1 MSISKALQGR
11 VDKYLNKLVNS
22 TDFGITTNKDLL
34 DRRFEGRTPTTRTR
48 KDTKYFEKI
57 KKTSFGYP
65 TGNMETNVGYTWLA
79 KRLFLEPDSDMLS
92 KYYKEL
98 QASTKQKVD
107 VLLEQ
112 HKEKSLESVYEC
124 LDSQGVHKYIIG
136 KFDYNYLIQ
145 KQNGDS
151 NR

>member
-1 MSISKALQGR
+1 MPISKALQGR

-22 TDFGITTNKDLL
+22 TDFGIITNRELL
-34 DRRFEGRTPTTRTR
+34 DRRFGGQTPTARTR
-48 KDTKYFEKI
+48 KDTKYLENI
-57 KKTSFGYP
+57 KKASFGYP
-65 TGNMETNVGYTWLA
+65 TGNMESVTGYTWLA
-79 KRLFLEPDSDMLS
+79 KRLFLEPGSDMLS

-124 LDSQGVHKYIIG
+124 LDSHGIHKYIIG

-151 NR
+151 NK